1 MVFSVTCNLSGGT
14 YWNKVLSVISVMTLT
29 VFIALCLVG
38 CGFMVYV
45 LLQWIR
51 DTQPKNSTGGCEGS
65 AGDRKQPHVLTF
77 RKTSRNRVNVPT
89 ATGNQLLDIGQ
100 AKKRFESSL
109 HYSERLAYER
119 IVWCL
124 TPRKGRSGN

>member
-1 MVFSVTCNLSGGT
+1 MVFSVTCDLSGGT

-51 DTQPKNSTGGCEGS
+51 DTQPKNSPGGCEGS
-65 AGDRKQPHVLTF
+65 EGDRKRPHVVTF
-77 RKTSRNRVNVPT
+77 CKTSRNKANVPT
-89 ATGNQLLDIGQ
+89 AIGSQLLDIGQ
-100 AKKRFESSL
+100 GKKQFKSGL
-109 HYSERLAYER
+109 HYSERVAYER
-119 IVWCL
+119 IARSL
-124 TPRKGRSGN
+124 TPQKGPSSK

>member
-1 MVFSVTCNLSGGT
+1 MVFSVTSDLSGGT
-14 YWNKVLSVISVMTLT
+14 YWNEVLSVISVMTLT

-51 DTQPKNSTGGCEGS
+51 DTQPKNSTGGCEGP
-65 AGDRKQPHVLTF
+65 ARDRKQPHVLTF
-77 RKTSRNRVNVPT
+77 RKTSRNKANVPT
-89 ATGNQLLDIGQ
+89 ATDNQLLDIGQ
-100 AKKRFESSL
+100 GAKGFESSF

-119 IVWCL
+119 IA
-124 TPRKGRSGN
+124 RSLATLAP